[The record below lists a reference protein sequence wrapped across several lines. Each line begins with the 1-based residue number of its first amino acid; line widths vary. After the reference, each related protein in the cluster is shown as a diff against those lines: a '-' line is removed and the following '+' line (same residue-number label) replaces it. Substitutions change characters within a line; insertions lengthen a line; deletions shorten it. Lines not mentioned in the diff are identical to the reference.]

1 MIGWVFFA
9 LIKKKKKLL
18 KIKNSIFHT
27 KYERYGKNVITQNFL
42 LKWVLKF
49 CFEFQKHLKIK
60 NSIFKP
66 KYMRCGINGRMQNY
80 TLKVVRSR
88 KLDLEQKYIIL
99 LSRIA
104 ILLLKG

>member
-1 MIGWVFFA
+1 
-9 LIKKKKKLL
+9 
-18 KIKNSIFHT
+18 
-27 KYERYGKNVITQNFL
+27 
-42 LKWVLKF
+42 
-49 CFEFQKHLKIK
+49 
-60 NSIFKP
+60 
-66 KYMRCGINGRMQNY
+66 MRCGINGRMQNY